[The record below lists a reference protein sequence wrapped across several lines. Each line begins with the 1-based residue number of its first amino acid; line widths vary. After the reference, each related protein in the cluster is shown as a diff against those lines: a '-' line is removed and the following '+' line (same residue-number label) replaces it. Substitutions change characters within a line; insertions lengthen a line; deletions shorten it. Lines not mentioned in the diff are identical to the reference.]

1 MEFGTSKKKILILSA
16 SSPNSNSGIVG
27 LDLVNAL
34 SDFDCHLVT
43 NSYSSSKQR
52 GIIFLKSTF
61 DYYLDKIKNKI
72 KRIKRISIE
81 ESDPSYHMLSVD
93 ERKFPIKARKI
104 LKMYNDTPDYIIS
117 IFPHKF
123 ISPKDLFLLQ
133 EITGAPIFI
142 YLMDMSPMTGGCHYA
157 WNCNGYKMECGECP
171 GIYSMNRFDE
181 TYQNF
186 IFKKKFYQ
194 MTNLK
199 VVAASFESYLQ
210 LEYSAIF
217 KGKQKYKLHL
227 PINEEIFHPIEYD
240 IACKSLFLNA
250 SRKYIFF
257 GAAFL
262 DQKRKGIEYLVE
274 ALNYLNNSF
283 TSEESKNIEL
293 LVAGHCNDE
302 LLSQLPFKVNVLGH
316 LDYENLALA
325 FGASTVFVC
334 PSIEDSGP
342 MMINQAMMCGRPVV
356 SFDIGVAR
364 DFIEDGTTGFIVEK
378 KQSKQMA
385 NRLRLMLTISKEE
398 YIEISNNCLIKAR
411 LLSSFVNFN
420 LNFKKILSDE

>member
-1 MEFGTSKKKILILSA
+1 MSKKKILILSA

-34 SDFDCHLVT
+34 GDFDCHLVT
-43 NSYSSSKQR
+43 NSYSSGKHEK
-52 GIIFLKSTF
+52 IIFLKSIF
-61 DYYLDKIKNKI
+61 DYYVDKIRNNI
-72 KRIKRISIE
+72 KRLRKVSIE
-81 ESDPSYHMLSVD
+81 ESDPSYHMLSID
-93 ERKFPIKARKI
+93 ERNFPLKAKKI
-104 LKMYNDTPDYIIS
+104 LKMYKDTPDYIIS

-123 ISPKDLFLLQ
+123 ISPKDLYLLQ
-133 EITGAPIFI
+133 EITGATIFI

-157 WNCNGYKMECGECP
+157 WNCNGYKIECGECP
-171 GIYSMNRFDE
+171 GIYSKDRFDE
-181 TYQNF
+181 THQNF
-186 IFKKKFYQ
+186 IFKKKYYQ

-199 VVAASFESYLQ
+199 VIAASFESYFQ
-210 LEYSAIF
+210 LECSTIF
-217 KGKQKYKLHL
+217 KEKQKYKLHL
-227 PINEEIFHPIEYD
+227 PINEEIFHPKERD
-240 IACKSLFLNA
+240 IACKRLSLNI

-262 DQKRKGIEYLVE
+262 DQKRKGIEYLIE
-274 ALNYLNNSF
+274 AFNYLKNSF

-302 LLSQLPFKVNVLGH
+302 LLSKLPFKANVLGH
-316 LDYENLALA
+316 LDYENLSLA

-364 DFIEDGTTGFIVEK
+364 DFIEDSITGFIVEK

-385 NRLRLMLTISKEE
+385 ARLRVILTFSKEE
-398 YIEISNNCLIKAR
+398 YGKMSNNCLIKAR
-411 LLSSFVNFN
+411 LLSSYVNFN
-420 LNFKKILSDE
+420 LNFKKILNDE